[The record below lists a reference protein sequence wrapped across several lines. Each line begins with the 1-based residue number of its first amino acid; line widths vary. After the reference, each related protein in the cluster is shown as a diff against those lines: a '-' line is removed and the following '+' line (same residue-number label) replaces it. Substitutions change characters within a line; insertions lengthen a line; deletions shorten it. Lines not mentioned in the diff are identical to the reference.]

1 MTDLTVSLPPDAT
14 KESILEELEAL
25 KNPSHPRIKDFKEK
39 IPGVKP
45 GSEEEIFVLNV
56 MLEVAKLK
64 DRQNT
69 EITIVTDI
77 GRPKDGKPTPQGRV
91 SVTVDKDN
99 VVSSRLTAAPV
110 VKMFDAKA
118 GIARLKTIF
127 ADVKVEGK
135 AWSDTNTGAQA
146 DQDKQ
151 EISDVIAALDDVKD
165 KSFLKKVELI
175 RVNSLP
181 GKHTGGNFS
190 RGHEG
195 GDKPAI
201 RLSDEMFVDVAHP
214 ARKRSVLNILR
225 YVVHEVGHAQEAK
238 NLATID
244 AAKVKTFKDEV
255 TKQEALAASA
265 LADAKQKIPADQ
277 VAKSNAYVTAIEEGA
292 KEITSFVAEAEK
304 VDRDKAGIEKL
315 EQLETAVRAKVN
327 AIFDAGAK
335 YQTAEGVSQL
345 AVGPLNDATR
355 AHDKWFE
362 AARVWVWA
370 PGRTL
375 TLQKFVDLVN
385 KNHIEPFTKYAR
397 ENWPDHPE
405 EFYAEAYSLSVFE
418 PEWLKANY
426 PAISTF
432 FGDTGKK
439 GK

>member
-1 MTDLTVSLPPDAT
+1 LAPDAT
-14 KESILEELEAL
+14 KESILAELEAL

-77 GRPKDGKPTPQGRV
+77 GRPKDGKPAPQGRV

-99 VVSSRLTAAPV
+99 VVSARLTAAPV

-127 ADVKVEGK
+127 ANVKVEGK
-135 AWSDTNTGAQA
+135 AWSDTNSGAQA
-146 DQDKQ
+146 DQDKE
-151 EISDVIAALDDVKD
+151 EISDVIAALDEVKD
-165 KSFLKKVELI
+165 KSFLKRVELI
-175 RVNSLP
+175 RVDSLP
-181 GKHTGGNFS
+181 GKHTGGDFS
-190 RGHEG
+190 RGDEGAKG
-195 GDKPAI
+195 GDKPTI
-201 RLSDEMFVDVAHP
+201 RLSDEMFVDVAHS
-214 ARKRSVLNILR
+214 ARKLSVLNILR
-225 YVVHEVGHAQEAK
+225 YLVHEVGHAQEVK
-238 NLATID
+238 NPATID
-244 AAKVKTFKDEV
+244 AAKVKTFRDEV
-255 TKQEALAASA
+255 TKQEALAAA
-265 LADAKQKIPADQ
+265 ELADAKQKIPADQ
-277 VAKSNAYVTAIEEGA
+277 VAKSKAYVTAIEDGA
-292 KEITSFVAEAEK
+292 TAITSFVAEAEK

-335 YQTAEGVSQL
+335 YQTAEGVSQP

-362 AARVWVWA
+362 AARVWLWA

-397 ENWPDHPE
+397 ENWPDRPF